1 MRRLL
6 TTTLIMASMLAGPAI
21 SAVAALGPAG
31 GPAGAASSSAR
42 SATGVQDFTFTS
54 YEADYYLSRAED
66 RTSRLTTV
74 ETFVAEFPEFDQN
87 RGIIRSI
94 PLDYDGVPLAPSIE
108 SVVDDDGD
116 PVPYQESEI
125 GGFLELALGTDD
137 YVRGTQTYTI
147 SYSQINVV
155 RSFADTSSDEF
166 YWDTNG
172 TGFAQPFGRLTARVH
187 VAPAIAGETTGEAA
201 CYVGVRG
208 STDRCDLA
216 VMPDPDAPGAKLFT
230 AGAENLGP
238 GENVSVAIAF
248 SPGTFVVP
256 EPPQPSNLAI
266 WASGVVMVLAMLGSI
281 VAIVARIAG
290 PRDARGRGTIIAQYS
305 VPDGVYLLLAGDI
318 VKRSSTS
325 MAAQFVSLAV
335 RGNLRII
342 ERGDD
347 FALQFLHDRDLD
359 AQETEVMEALFGRT
373 PDSAQ
378 ERSLTKPSQKLA
390 TKLSSI
396 RTASRKLAV
405 SAGLRERVRAR
416 VRWVILAA
424 LAGIVALAA
433 VVVFLDLVLSP
444 VPTGWA
450 FAALLISGFG
460 LFIGGL
466 CAIRPAVLTDTGA
479 DLRDYISGLRV
490 YLTLAEADRFRVLQS
505 PAGAVRV
512 DVGNHRQIV
521 KLYEKLLPWAVLWGV
536 EKEWAQEL
544 AVQYADETPDWYV
557 GSSPF
562 TGAHFAGAMTGFR
575 SAATSASAPASSA
588 SGSSSGGSSGGGFSG
603 GGGGGGGG
611 GGR

>member
-1 MRRLL
+1 MRRML
-6 TTTLIMASMLAGPAI
+6 TTTLIMASVLAGPAI
-21 SAVAALGPAG
+21 PAAAALSPVGQT
-31 GPAGAASSSAR
+31 AGAESSSLR
-42 SATGVQDFTFTS
+42 GATGVQDFTFAS
-54 YEADYYLSRAED
+54 YEADYYLSRAHD

-74 ETFVAEFPEFDQN
+74 ETFVAEFPDFDQN

-94 PLDYDGVPLAPSIE
+94 PLDYDGVPLEPSVE
-108 SVVDDDGD
+108 SVVDADGD
-116 PVPYQESEI
+116 PVPYEESEI

-172 TGFAQPFGRLTARVH
+172 TGFAQPFGRVTARVH
-187 VAPAIAGETTGEAA
+187 VAPAIADETTGVAA
-201 CYVGVRG
+201 CYVGAQG
-208 STDRCDLA
+208 STDQCGLA
-216 VMPDPDAPGAKLFT
+216 AMPDPDAPGGDLFT
-230 AGAENLGP
+230 ASAENLGP

-248 SPGTFVVP
+248 TPGTFVAP
-256 EPPQPSNLAI
+256 EPPRPSDLAMWTSI
-266 WASGVVMVLAMLGSI
+266 VVMVLAILGSI
-281 VAIVARIAG
+281 AAIAARIAG

-305 VPDGVYLLLAGDI
+305 VPDGVNLLLAGDI
-318 VKRSSTS
+318 VTRPSTS

-347 FALQFLHDRDLD
+347 FALQFVHGHDLD

-373 PDSAQ
+373 PYSAQ
-378 ERSLTKPSQKLA
+378 ERSLAKPSQKLA

-396 RTASRKLAV
+396 RTASRTRAIV
-405 SAGLRERVRAR
+405 SGLREPVRAR
-416 VRWVILAA
+416 ARWVILAA
-424 LAGIVALAA
+424 LAGTVALAA
-433 VVVFLDLVLSP
+433 VVVFLDLLLSP

-450 FAALLISGFG
+450 FAALLISGLG
-460 LFIGGL
+460 LVIGGL
-466 CAIRPAVLTDTGA
+466 CAIRPAVLTGTGA

-505 PAGAVRV
+505 PGGALRV
-512 DVGNHRQIV
+512 DVDNHRQIV

-544 AVQYADETPDWYV
+544 AVQYADETPDWYA

-562 TGAHFAGAMTGFR
+562 TGAYFAGAMTGFR

-588 SGSSSGGSSGGGFSG
+588 SGSPSGGSSGGGFSG

>member
-1 MRRLL
+1 MRRVL
-6 TTTLIMASMLAGPAI
+6 TTTLIMASVLAGPAI
-21 SAVAALGPAG
+21 PATAALSPAG
-31 GPAGAASSSAR
+31 GTASAESLAR
-42 SATGVQDFTFTS
+42 GVADVQNFTFAS
-54 YEADYYLSRAED
+54 YEADYYLSLAED

-74 ETFVAEFPEFDQN
+74 ETFVAEFPDFDQN

-94 PLDYDGVPLAPSIE
+94 PLDYDGVPLEPS
-108 SVVDDDGD
+108 VDSIVDADGD
-116 PVPYQESEI
+116 AVPYEESEI

-147 SYSQINVV
+147 SYSQVNVV
-155 RSFADTSSDEF
+155 RSFADTSADEF

-172 TGFAQPFGRLTARVH
+172 TGFAQPFGRVTVRVH
-187 VAPAIAGETTGEAA
+187 VAPGISGELTGRAA
-201 CYVGVRG
+201 CYVGTQG
-208 STDRCDLA
+208 STDPCDLVA
-216 VMPDPDAPGAKLFT
+216 TPDPGAPGGELFT
-230 AGAENLGP
+230 ASAENLGS

-248 SPGTFVVP
+248 APGSFITP
-256 EPPQPSNLAI
+256 EPPQPSTPAI
-266 WASGVVMVLAMLGSI
+266 WASIVVMALAAVG
-281 VAIVARIAG
+281 AIAAIAARVAG
-290 PRDARGRGTIIAQYS
+290 PRDARGRGTTIAQYS
-305 VPDGVYLLLAGDI
+305 VPDGVNPLLAGDI
-318 VKRSSTS
+318 VKRPSTS

-359 AQETEVMEALFGRT
+359 EQETEVMEALFGRT
-373 PDSAQ
+373 PSPAR
-378 ERSLTKPSQKLA
+378 ERSLAKPSHKLA

-396 RTASRKLAV
+396 RTASRKRAIG
-405 SAGLRERVRAR
+405 AGLRERVRTRAG
-416 VRWVILAA
+416 WVILAV
-424 LAGIVALAA
+424 LAAIFALAA

-444 VPTGWA
+444 VPSGWA
-450 FAALLISGFG
+450 FAALFVSGFG
-460 LFIGGL
+460 LIIGGL
-466 CAIRPAVLTDTGA
+466 CAIRPAVLTETGA
-479 DLRDYISGLRV
+479 DLRDYITGLRV

-505 PAGAVRV
+505 PEGALRV
-512 DVGNHRQIV
+512 DVDNHRQIV

-562 TGAHFAGAMTGFR
+562 TGAYFAGAMTGFR